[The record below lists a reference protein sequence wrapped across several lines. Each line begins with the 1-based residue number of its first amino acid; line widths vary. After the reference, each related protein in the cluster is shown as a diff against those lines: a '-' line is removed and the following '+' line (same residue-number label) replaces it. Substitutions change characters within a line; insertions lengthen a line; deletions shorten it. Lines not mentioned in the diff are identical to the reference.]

1 MKKKIILVNLCFLVI
16 LAAVFLGSIGVAG
29 NDMFSGVAY
38 AELEKQKVVSKTA
51 AGNTVMPT
59 GSRYLEE
66 LFANLSLNDFVR
78 LVKEKNERIIFRQL
92 DLEIS
97 SEMIQNARSIFEP
110 EFVGTYKYEEN
121 TSKNTIEE
129 ALSRSALAEFAEHNN
144 NYSAAVEGLVPTG
157 GKLSVGYTLRD
168 TANNLQPEETYGKE
182 FKSFLGVTLTQPLL
196 KNRGKS
202 VTMAGIH
209 VAEYDKEIAFQA
221 YRDEMIKMVAT
232 GAAAYWDLHLAQEKY
247 EVRKESVR
255 IAEQILRDN
264 RERVRAGKMAET
276 EVLEAEAG
284 LAKRK
289 AMESAAKQNV
299 VVAQN
304 NIHGLI
310 MSTTEDTSKNIMVT
324 DELAVENVTLD
335 FADSLRR
342 ALRYRADYLTS
353 MKKVDQEG
361 IRVAYAENQRWPQLD
376 LNASY
381 GLNGLDTSAEDAW
394 NDDLGG
400 KYNSWTV
407 GVEFRLPLLSGRKS
421 RSELQAAKYRKKQ
434 ALMEVK
440 AIEVAMANNIDT
452 SIRNANSAKDQ
463 VKNYSR
469 AVEYNSRLL
478 EVELLRFKAGQSN
491 SRIVLERED
500 ILNTSKE
507 EMLDGLVNLK
517 KALVEHGKAEGS
529 LLQGYGIE
537 VMEIAN
543 NEVVSQ

>member
-16 LAAVFLGSIGVAG
+16 LAAVFLWSIGVPG
-29 NDMFSGVAY
+29 NDIFSGVAH
-38 AELEKQKVVSKTA
+38 ADLEEQEVVSKTA
-51 AGNTVMPT
+51 AENTILPT
-59 GSRYLEE
+59 EGQYIEE
-66 LFANLSLNDFVR
+66 LLANMSLNDFVR

-97 SEMIQNARSIFEP
+97 SEMIKNARSIFEP
-110 EFVGTYKYEEN
+110 EFVGTYKYEKN
-121 TSKNTIEE
+121 RTKNTIQE
-129 ALSRSALAEFAEHNN
+129 ALSRSALAEFEEHNN

-157 GKLSVGYTLRD
+157 GRLSVGYTLKD
-168 TANNLQPEETYGKE
+168 IANSLQPEETSGKE
-182 FKSFLGVTLTQPLL
+182 FKTFLGVTLTQPLL
-196 KNRGKS
+196 RNRGKA

-221 YRDEMIKMVAT
+221 YRDEMINMVTA
-232 GAAAYWDLHLAQEKY
+232 GAAAYWDLHLAQEKH

-255 IAEQILRDN
+255 IAEQILKDN

-304 NIHGLI
+304 NIYSLI
-310 MSTTEDTSKNIMVT
+310 ASTTGNTPKNIMVT
-324 DELAVENVTLD
+324 DELTVEDVTLD
-335 FADSLRR
+335 FDDSLRR
-342 ALRYRADYLTS
+342 ALSYRADYLTS
-353 MKKVDQEG
+353 MKKVGQEG

-376 LNASY
+376 LSASY
-381 GLNGLDTSAEDAW
+381 GLNGLDANAEDSW
-394 NDDLGG
+394 NDDIGG
-400 KYNSWTV
+400 RYNSWTV
-407 GVEFRLPLLSGRKS
+407 GLEFRLPLLSGRKS
-421 RSELQAAKYRKKQ
+421 RSELQAARYRKKQ

-440 AIEVAMANNIDT
+440 AVEVALANNIDT
-452 SIRNANSAKDQ
+452 SIRNANSAKEQ
-463 VKNYSR
+463 VENYTK

-537 VMEIAN
+537 VME
-543 NEVVSQ
+543 